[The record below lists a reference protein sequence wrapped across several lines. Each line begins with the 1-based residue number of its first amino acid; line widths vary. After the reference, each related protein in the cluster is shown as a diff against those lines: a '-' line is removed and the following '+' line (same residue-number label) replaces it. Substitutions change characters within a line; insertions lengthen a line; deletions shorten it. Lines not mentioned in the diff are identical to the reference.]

1 VPKPK
6 IQSFLTDRGRLRLI
20 EASDLE
26 HTLRW
31 RNHDDSRRWF
41 RYDQMLTIEQHN
53 NWFSSYLGK
62 DDDFTFIF
70 EVDDR
75 PVGQFAVYNLDSTT
89 RQAEVGRILLDQQ
102 SRGKGFASEALY
114 GVMALAKEQLFCR
127 KLWLEVKK
135 GNDKAIRVYQACS
148 FQPVW
153 EDADY
158 VRMERNFDEPFSRRV
173 A

>member
-1 VPKPK
+1 MPKRLVQPF
-6 IQSFLTDRGRLRLI
+6 STDRGRLRLV

-53 NWFSSYLGK
+53 NWFFSYLAK

-70 EVDDR
+70 EVADR
-75 PVGQFAVYNLDSTT
+75 PVGQFAIYNLNSTT
-89 RQAEVGRILLDQQ
+89 REAEVGRILLDQQ
-102 SRGKGFASEALY
+102 SQGKGFASEALH
-114 GVMALAKEQLFCR
+114 GVVALAKEQLFCQ

-135 GNDKAIRVYQACS
+135 GNDRAIRVYQACG
-148 FQPVW
+148 FQTIS

-158 VRMERNFDEPFSRRV
+158 IRMERNCNESFWRRT